1 MANNIEVARAVVTIV
16 PTMEGAQQTITNELT
31 QVASSSG
38 VAQAGQNAGS
48 NFAAG
53 LGKGLA
59 VAGAA
64 TAAVTAAA
72 VKAADAFVSAASD
85 VAAYGDNI
93 DKMSQKM
100 GISAT
105 AYQEWDF
112 VMQHCGTSMESLK
125 ASMKTLASAA
135 ETNSEA
141 FERLGL
147 SQEDIANMSQEDLF
161 GATIEALQQ
170 VEDETER
177 TYLAGQ
183 LLGRGATELGPLLNM
198 TAEETAEMK
207 EQLHEL
213 GGVMSDEDV
222 KAAAAFDDQLQDM
235 QTAFSGLKRG
245 MMSEF
250 LPALTGVAEGL
261 TDIFTG
267 NYDQGLEKISQGI
280 DQVVSNISDM
290 LPKLIEIGGS
300 IIESLAEA
308 IISNLDKLLPVL
320 VDVVMGISNM
330 IIENLPLLI
339 ETGVQLILQI
349 ALGIA
354 EALPDLLPTIVDVV
368 IAVVDTLIDNVDLLI
383 DASIA
388 LIIGLATGLINA
400 LPRLLVRIPEIIIK
414 IVETLISSVSKLNDA
429 AKEIIMS
436 LASGIL
442 SFLGKIGEVALDLI
456 VALAQGLVDFKDK
469 IFESA
474 TNIMESFGEG
484 ILGFIDKAKN
494 WGHDLI
500 DNFVGGI
507 KDKINSVV
515 DACKNI
521 AGTIADYLG
530 FSEPEKGP
538 LSDFHTY
545 APDMI
550 DLFTEGL
557 EDSKSQLEGTLTS
570 VLELP
575 ANDMLMSAAPAGAGA
590 ITIPVYIGQ
599 EKLDTII
606 LNSQQRQS
614 LVSGGR

>member
-38 VAQAGQNAGS
+38 VTNAGQSAGS

-72 VKAADAFVSAASD
+72 IKAADSFVSAASE
-85 VAAYGDNI
+85 VASYGDNI

-100 GISAT
+100 GISAE

-125 ASMKTLASAA
+125 SSMKTLATAA
-135 ETNSEA
+135 ENGSEA
-141 FERLGL
+141 FERLGI

-170 VEDETER
+170 VDDETER
-177 TYLAGQ
+177 TYLASQ

-207 EQLHEL
+207 DQLHEL

-235 QTAFSGLKRG
+235 QTAFTSIKCG
-245 MMSEF
+245 MMSDF
-250 LPALTGVAEGL
+250 LPALTDVADGL

-267 NYDQGLEKISQGI
+267 NYDQGVDKISEGI
-280 DQVVSNISDM
+280 DQIVAKFSEL
-290 LPKLIEIGGS
+290 LPKILEIGAN

-308 IISNLDKLLPVL
+308 IIQNLPVIMPAI
-320 VDVVMGISNM
+320 VDLIMSIANM
-330 IIENLPLLI
+330 IIENLPLIL
-339 ETGVQLILQI
+339 ETGIQLVLQV

-354 EALPDLLPTIVDVV
+354 QALPEMIPTIVDVV
-368 IAVVDTLIDNVDLLI
+368 ITIVETLIDNVDLLI

-388 LIIGLATGLINA
+388 LIIGLAEGLINA
-400 LPRLLVRIPEIIIK
+400 LPRLIARIPEIIVK
-414 IVETLISSVSKLNDA
+414 IVEALIRAIPKLNDA
-429 AKEIIMS
+429 AREIILG
-436 LASGIL
+436 LAEGIL
-442 SFLGKIGEVALDLI
+442 SFLGKMGEVASDI
-456 VALAQGLVDFKDK
+456 MGAFKD
-469 IFESA
+469 
-474 TNIMESFGEG
+474 G
-484 ILGFIDKAKN
+484 ILGFVESAKN

-500 DNFVGGI
+500 DNFVSGI

-530 FSEPEKGP
+530 FSEPDKGP
-538 LSDFHTY
+538 LSNFHTY

-557 EDSKSQLEGTLTS
+557 EDSKAQLQGTLTN
-570 VLELP
+570 VLQLP
-575 ANDMLMSAAPAGAGA
+575 MSDMMVDAAGAGGGA
-590 ITIPVYIGQ
+590 ISIYIGQ

-606 LNSQQRQS
+606 LNAQQRHS

>member
-38 VAQAGQNAGS
+38 VAQAGNTAGS

-72 VKAADAFVSAASD
+72 IKAADSFVSAATEVS
-85 VAAYGDNI
+85 AYGDNI

-100 GISAT
+100 GISAE

-125 ASMKTLASAA
+125 SSMKTLANAA

-141 FERLGL
+141 FERLGI
-147 SQEDIANMSQEDLF
+147 SQEDVANMSQEDLF

-207 EQLHEL
+207 DQLHEL
-213 GGVMSDEDV
+213 GGVMSNEDI

-235 QTAFSGLKRG
+235 QTAFTGIKRG
-245 MMSEF
+245 MMGDF
-250 LPALTGVAEGL
+250 LPALTGVADGL

-267 NYDQGLEKISQGI
+267 NYDSGIDKISDGI
-280 DQVVSNISDM
+280 DQIVGKFSEL
-290 LPKLIEIGGS
+290 LPKILEIGAN
-300 IIESLAEA
+300 IIEALAEA
-308 IISNLDKLLPVL
+308 IIQNLPVIMPAI
-320 VDVVMGISNM
+320 VDLIMSIANM
-330 IIENLPLLI
+330 IIENLPLIL
-339 ETGVQLILQI
+339 ETGIQLVLQV

-354 EALPDLLPTIVDVV
+354 QALPQMIPTIVDVV
-368 IAVVDTLIDNVDLLI
+368 VTIVETLIDNVDLLI
-383 DASIA
+383 DAAIA
-388 LIIGLATGLINA
+388 LIIGLTEGIINA
-400 LPRLLVRIPEIIIK
+400 LPRLVARIPEIVVK
-414 IVETLISSVSKLNDA
+414 IVEALINAVPKLNEA
-429 AKEIIMS
+429 AREII
-436 LASGIL
+436 AG
-442 SFLGKIGEVALDLI
+442 
-456 VALAQGLVDFKDK
+456 LAQGIVSLKDNLV
-469 IFESA
+469 ESA
-474 TNIMESFGEG
+474 VEIMTRFGEG
-484 ILGFIDKAKN
+484 ILGFVETAKN

-500 DNFVGGI
+500 DNFVSGI

-515 DACKNI
+515 NTCKDI

-538 LSDFHTY
+538 LSNFHTY

-557 EDSKSQLEGTLTS
+557 EDSKAQLQGTLTN
-570 VLELP
+570 VLQLP
-575 ANDMLMSAAPAGAGA
+575 MNGMMVNAAGVGGTVTMP
-590 ITIPVYIGQ
+590 IYIGQ
-599 EKLDTII
+599 EKIDTII
-606 LNSQQRQS
+606 LNAEQRQA
-614 LVSGGR
+614 LISGGR

>member
-38 VAQAGQNAGS
+38 VAQAGNTAGS

-72 VKAADAFVSAASD
+72 IKAADSFVSAATEVS
-85 VAAYGDNI
+85 AYGDNI

-100 GISAT
+100 GISAE

-125 ASMKTLASAA
+125 SSMKTLANAA

-141 FERLGL
+141 FERLGI
-147 SQEDIANMSQEDLF
+147 SQEDVANMSQEDLF

-207 EQLHEL
+207 DQLHEL
-213 GGVMSDEDV
+213 GGVMSNEDI
-222 KAAAAFDDQLQDM
+222 KAATAFDDQLQDM
-235 QTAFSGLKRG
+235 QTAFAGIKRG
-245 MMSEF
+245 IMGDF
-250 LPALTGVAEGL
+250 LPALTGVADGL

-267 NYDQGLEKISQGI
+267 NYDSGIDKISDGI
-280 DQVVSNISDM
+280 DQIVGKFSEL
-290 LPKLIEIGGS
+290 LPKILEIGAN
-300 IIESLAEA
+300 IIEALAEA
-308 IISNLDKLLPVL
+308 IIQNLPVIMPAI
-320 VDVVMGISNM
+320 VDLIMSIANM
-330 IIENLPLLI
+330 IIENLPLIL
-339 ETGVQLILQI
+339 ETGIQLVLQV

-354 EALPDLLPTIVDVV
+354 QALPQMIPTIVDVV
-368 IAVVDTLIDNVDLLI
+368 ITIVETLIDNVDLLI
-383 DASIA
+383 DAAIA
-388 LIIGLATGLINA
+388 LIIGLTEGIINA
-400 LPRLLVRIPEIIIK
+400 LPRLVARIPEIVVK
-414 IVETLISSVSKLNDA
+414 IVEALINAVPKLNEA
-429 AKEIIMS
+429 AKEIIT
-436 LASGIL
+436 G
-442 SFLGKIGEVALDLI
+442 
-456 VALAQGLVDFKDK
+456 LAQGIVSLKDNLV
-469 IFESA
+469 ESA
-474 TNIMESFGEG
+474 VEIMTRFGEG
-484 ILGFIDKAKN
+484 ILGFVETAKN

-500 DNFVGGI
+500 DNFVSGI

-515 DACKNI
+515 SACKDI

-538 LSDFHTY
+538 LSNFHTY

-557 EDSKSQLEGTLTS
+557 EDSKAQLQGTLTN
-570 VLELP
+570 VLQLP
-575 ANDMLMSAAPAGAGA
+575 MNGMMVNAAGVGGTVTMP
-590 ITIPVYIGQ
+590 IYIGQ
-599 EKLDTII
+599 EKIDTII
-606 LNSQQRQS
+606 LNAEQRQA
-614 LVSGGR
+614 LISGGR

>member
-38 VAQAGQNAGS
+38 VASAGQSAGS

-72 VKAADAFVSAASD
+72 IKAADSFVSAASE
-85 VAAYGDNI
+85 VASYGDNI

-100 GISAT
+100 GISAE

-125 ASMKTLASAA
+125 SSMKTLATAA
-135 ETNSEA
+135 ENGSDA
-141 FERLGL
+141 FERLGI

-170 VEDETER
+170 VDDETER
-177 TYLAGQ
+177 TYLASQ

-207 EQLHEL
+207 DQLHEL

-235 QTAFSGLKRG
+235 QTAFTSIKRG
-245 MMSEF
+245 MMSDF
-250 LPALTGVAEGL
+250 LPALTDVADGL

-267 NYDQGLEKISQGI
+267 NYDQGVDKISEGI
-280 DQVVSNISDM
+280 DQIVAKFSEL
-290 LPKLIEIGGS
+290 LPKILEIGAN

-308 IISNLDKLLPVL
+308 IIQNLPVIMPAI
-320 VDVVMGISNM
+320 VDLIMSIANM
-330 IIENLPLLI
+330 IIENLPLIL
-339 ETGVQLILQI
+339 ETGIQLVLQV

-354 EALPDLLPTIVDVV
+354 QALPEMIPTIVDVV
-368 IAVVDTLIDNVDLLI
+368 ITIVETLIDNVDLLI

-388 LIIGLATGLINA
+388 LIIGLAEGLINA
-400 LPRLLVRIPEIIIK
+400 LPRLIARIPEIIVK
-414 IVETLISSVSKLNDA
+414 IVEALIKAIPKLNDA
-429 AKEIIMS
+429 AREIILG
-436 LASGIL
+436 LAEGIL
-442 SFLGKIGEVALDLI
+442 SFLSKMGEVASDI
-456 VALAQGLVDFKDK
+456 MGAFKD
-469 IFESA
+469 
-474 TNIMESFGEG
+474 G
-484 ILGFIDKAKN
+484 ILGFVETAKN

-500 DNFVGGI
+500 DNFVSGI

-530 FSEPEKGP
+530 FSEPDKGP
-538 LSDFHTY
+538 LSNFHTY

-557 EDSKSQLEGTLTS
+557 EDSKAQLQGTLTN
-570 VLELP
+570 VLQLP
-575 ANDMLMSAAPAGAGA
+575 MSDMMVDAAGAGGGA
-590 ITIPVYIGQ
+590 ISIYIGQ

-606 LNSQQRQS
+606 LNAQQRHS

>member
-38 VAQAGQNAGS
+38 VAQAGNTAGS

-72 VKAADAFVSAASD
+72 IKAADSFVSAATEVS
-85 VAAYGDNI
+85 AYGNNI

-100 GISAT
+100 GISAE

-125 ASMKTLASAA
+125 SSMKTLANAA

-141 FERLGL
+141 FERLGI
-147 SQEDIANMSQEDLF
+147 SQEDVANMSQEDLF

-207 EQLHEL
+207 DQLHEL
-213 GGVMSDEDV
+213 GGVMSNEDI

-235 QTAFSGLKRG
+235 QTAFAGIKRG
-245 MMSEF
+245 IMGDF
-250 LPALTGVAEGL
+250 LPALTGVADGL

-267 NYDQGLEKISQGI
+267 NYDSGIDKISDGI
-280 DQVVSNISDM
+280 DQIVGKFSEL
-290 LPKLIEIGGS
+290 LPKILEIGAN
-300 IIESLAEA
+300 IIEALAEA
-308 IISNLDKLLPVL
+308 IIQNLPVIMPAI
-320 VDVVMGISNM
+320 VDLIMSIANM
-330 IIENLPLLI
+330 IIENLPLIL
-339 ETGVQLILQI
+339 ETGIQLVLQV

-354 EALPDLLPTIVDVV
+354 QALPQMIPTIVDVV
-368 IAVVDTLIDNVDLLI
+368 ITIVETLIDNVDLLI
-383 DASIA
+383 DAAIA
-388 LIIGLATGLINA
+388 LIIGLTEGIINA
-400 LPRLLVRIPEIIIK
+400 LPRLVARIPEIVVK
-414 IVETLISSVSKLNDA
+414 IVEALINAVPKLNEA
-429 AKEIIMS
+429 AREIIT
-436 LASGIL
+436 G
-442 SFLGKIGEVALDLI
+442 
-456 VALAQGLVDFKDK
+456 LAQGIVSLKDNLV
-469 IFESA
+469 ESA
-474 TNIMESFGEG
+474 VEIMTRFGEG
-484 ILGFIDKAKN
+484 ILGFVETAKN

-500 DNFVGGI
+500 DNFVSGI

-515 DACKNI
+515 SACKDI

-538 LSDFHTY
+538 LSNFHTY

-557 EDSKSQLEGTLTS
+557 EDSKAQLQGTLTN
-570 VLELP
+570 VLQLP
-575 ANDMLMSAAPAGAGA
+575 MNGMMVNAAGVGGAVTMP
-590 ITIPVYIGQ
+590 IYIGQ
-599 EKLDTII
+599 EKIDTII
-606 LNSQQRQS
+606 LNAEQRQA
-614 LVSGGR
+614 LISGGR

>member
-38 VAQAGQNAGS
+38 VAQAGNTAGS

-72 VKAADAFVSAASD
+72 IKAADSFVSAATEVS
-85 VAAYGDNI
+85 AYGDNI

-100 GISAT
+100 GISAE

-125 ASMKTLASAA
+125 SSMKTLANAA

-141 FERLGL
+141 FERLGI
-147 SQEDIANMSQEDLF
+147 SQEDVANMSQEDLF

-207 EQLHEL
+207 DQLHEL
-213 GGVMSDEDV
+213 GGVMSNEDI

-235 QTAFSGLKRG
+235 QTAFAGIKRG
-245 MMSEF
+245 IMGDF
-250 LPALTGVAEGL
+250 LPALTGVADGL

-267 NYDQGLEKISQGI
+267 NYDSGIDKISDGI
-280 DQVVSNISDM
+280 DQIVGKFSEL
-290 LPKLIEIGGS
+290 LPKILEIGAN
-300 IIESLAEA
+300 IIEALAEA
-308 IISNLDKLLPVL
+308 IIQNLPVIMPAI
-320 VDVVMGISNM
+320 VDLIMSIANM
-330 IIENLPLLI
+330 IIENLPLIL
-339 ETGVQLILQI
+339 ETGIQLVLQV

-354 EALPDLLPTIVDVV
+354 QALPQMIPTIVDVV
-368 IAVVDTLIDNVDLLI
+368 ITIVETLIDNVDLLI
-383 DASIA
+383 DAAIA
-388 LIIGLATGLINA
+388 LIIGLTEGIINA
-400 LPRLLVRIPEIIIK
+400 LPRLVARIPEIVVK
-414 IVETLISSVSKLNDA
+414 IVEALINAVPKLNEA
-429 AKEIIMS
+429 AREIIT
-436 LASGIL
+436 G
-442 SFLGKIGEVALDLI
+442 
-456 VALAQGLVDFKDK
+456 LAQGIVSLKDNLV
-469 IFESA
+469 ESA
-474 TNIMESFGEG
+474 VEIMTRFGEG
-484 ILGFIDKAKN
+484 ILGFVETAKN

-500 DNFVGGI
+500 DNFVSGI

-515 DACKNI
+515 SACKDI

-538 LSDFHTY
+538 LSNFHTY

-557 EDSKSQLEGTLTS
+557 EDSKAQLQGTLTN
-570 VLELP
+570 VLQLP
-575 ANDMLMSAAPAGAGA
+575 MNGMMVNAAGVGGAVTMP
-590 ITIPVYIGQ
+590 IYIGQ
-599 EKLDTII
+599 EKIDTII
-606 LNSQQRQS
+606 LNAEQRQA
-614 LVSGGR
+614 LISGGR

>member
-38 VAQAGQNAGS
+38 VASAGQSAGS

-72 VKAADAFVSAASD
+72 IKAADSFVSAASE
-85 VAAYGDNI
+85 VASYGDNI

-100 GISAT
+100 GISAE

-125 ASMKTLASAA
+125 SSMKTLATAA
-135 ETNSEA
+135 ENGSEA
-141 FERLGL
+141 FERLGI
-147 SQEDIANMSQEDLF
+147 SQEDIAQMSQEDLF

-170 VEDETER
+170 VDDETER
-177 TYLAGQ
+177 TYLASQ

-207 EQLHEL
+207 DQLHEL

-235 QTAFSGLKRG
+235 QTAFTSIKRG
-245 MMSEF
+245 MMSDF
-250 LPALTGVAEGL
+250 LPALTDVADGL

-267 NYDQGLEKISQGI
+267 NYDQGVDKISEGI
-280 DQVVSNISDM
+280 DQIVAKFSEL
-290 LPKLIEIGGS
+290 LPKILEIGAN

-308 IISNLDKLLPVL
+308 IIQNLPVIMPAI
-320 VDVVMGISNM
+320 VDLIMSIANM
-330 IIENLPLLI
+330 IIENLPLIL
-339 ETGVQLILQI
+339 ETGIQLVLQV

-354 EALPDLLPTIVDVV
+354 QALPEMIPTIVDVV
-368 IAVVDTLIDNVDLLI
+368 ITIVETLIDNVDLLI

-388 LIIGLATGLINA
+388 LIIGLAEGLINA
-400 LPRLLVRIPEIIIK
+400 LPRLIARIPEIIVK
-414 IVETLISSVSKLNDA
+414 IVEALIKAIPKLNDA
-429 AKEIIMS
+429 AREIILG
-436 LASGIL
+436 LAEGIL
-442 SFLGKIGEVALDLI
+442 SFLGKMGEVASDI
-456 VALAQGLVDFKDK
+456 MGAFKD
-469 IFESA
+469 
-474 TNIMESFGEG
+474 G
-484 ILGFIDKAKN
+484 ILGFVETAKN

-500 DNFVGGI
+500 DNFVSGI

-515 DACKNI
+515 DACKSI

-530 FSEPEKGP
+530 FSEPDKGP
-538 LSDFHTY
+538 LSNFHTY

-557 EDSKSQLEGTLTS
+557 EDSKAQLQGTLTN
-570 VLELP
+570 VLQLP
-575 ANDMLMSAAPAGAGA
+575 MSDMMVDAAGAGGGA
-590 ITIPVYIGQ
+590 ISIYIGQ

-606 LNSQQRQS
+606 LNAQQRHS

>member
-38 VAQAGQNAGS
+38 VAQAGNTAGS

-72 VKAADAFVSAASD
+72 IKAADSFVSAATEVS
-85 VAAYGDNI
+85 AYGDNI

-100 GISAT
+100 GISAE

-125 ASMKTLASAA
+125 SSMKTLANAA

-141 FERLGL
+141 FERLGI
-147 SQEDIANMSQEDLF
+147 SQEDVANMSQEDLF

-207 EQLHEL
+207 DQLHEL
-213 GGVMSDEDV
+213 GGVMSNEDI
-222 KAAAAFDDQLQDM
+222 KAATAFDDQLQDM
-235 QTAFSGLKRG
+235 QTAFAGIKRG
-245 MMSEF
+245 IMGDF
-250 LPALTGVAEGL
+250 LPALTGVADGL

-267 NYDQGLEKISQGI
+267 NYDSGIDKISDGI
-280 DQVVSNISDM
+280 DQIVGKFSEL
-290 LPKLIEIGGS
+290 LPKILEIGAN
-300 IIESLAEA
+300 IIEALAEA
-308 IISNLDKLLPVL
+308 IIQNLPVIMPAI
-320 VDVVMGISNM
+320 VDLIMSIANM
-330 IIENLPLLI
+330 IIENLPLIL
-339 ETGVQLILQI
+339 ETGIQLVLQV

-354 EALPDLLPTIVDVV
+354 QALPQMIPTIVDVV
-368 IAVVDTLIDNVDLLI
+368 ITIVETLIDNVDLLI
-383 DASIA
+383 DAAIA
-388 LIIGLATGLINA
+388 LIIGLTEGIINA
-400 LPRLLVRIPEIIIK
+400 LPRLVARIPEIVVK
-414 IVETLISSVSKLNDA
+414 IVEALINAVPKLNEA
-429 AKEIIMS
+429 AREIIT
-436 LASGIL
+436 G
-442 SFLGKIGEVALDLI
+442 
-456 VALAQGLVDFKDK
+456 LAQGIVSLKDNLV
-469 IFESA
+469 ESA
-474 TNIMESFGEG
+474 VEIMTRFGEG
-484 ILGFIDKAKN
+484 ILGFVETAKN

-500 DNFVGGI
+500 DNFVSGI

-515 DACKNI
+515 SACKDI

-538 LSDFHTY
+538 LSNFHTY

-557 EDSKSQLEGTLTS
+557 EDSKAQLQGTLTN
-570 VLELP
+570 VLQLP
-575 ANDMLMSAAPAGAGA
+575 MNGMMVNAAGVGGTVTMP
-590 ITIPVYIGQ
+590 IYIGQ
-599 EKLDTII
+599 EKIDTII
-606 LNSQQRQS
+606 LNAEQRQA
-614 LVSGGR
+614 LISGGR

>member
-38 VAQAGQNAGS
+38 VAQAGNTAGS

-72 VKAADAFVSAASD
+72 IKAADSFVSAATEVS
-85 VAAYGDNI
+85 AYGDNI

-100 GISAT
+100 GISAE

-125 ASMKTLASAA
+125 SSMKTLANAA

-141 FERLGL
+141 FERLGI
-147 SQEDIANMSQEDLF
+147 SQEDVANMSQEDLF

-207 EQLHEL
+207 DQLHEL
-213 GGVMSDEDV
+213 GGVMSNEDI

-235 QTAFSGLKRG
+235 QTAFAGIKRG
-245 MMSEF
+245 MVGDF
-250 LPALTGVAEGL
+250 LPALTGVADGL

-267 NYDQGLEKISQGI
+267 NYDSGIDKISDGI
-280 DQVVSNISDM
+280 DQIVGKFSEL
-290 LPKLIEIGGS
+290 LPKILEIGAN
-300 IIESLAEA
+300 IIEALAEA
-308 IISNLDKLLPVL
+308 IIQNLPVIMPAI
-320 VDVVMGISNM
+320 VDLIMSIANM
-330 IIENLPLLI
+330 IIENLPLIL
-339 ETGVQLILQI
+339 ETGIQLVLQV

-354 EALPDLLPTIVDVV
+354 QALPQMIPTIIDVV
-368 IAVVDTLIDNVDLLI
+368 VTIVETLIDNVDLLI
-383 DASIA
+383 DAAIA
-388 LIIGLATGLINA
+388 LIIGLTEGIINA
-400 LPRLLVRIPEIIIK
+400 LPRLVARIPEIVVK
-414 IVETLISSVSKLNDA
+414 IVEALINAVPKLNEA
-429 AKEIIMS
+429 AREIITGLARGIVS
-436 LASGIL
+436 L
-442 SFLGKIGEVALDLI
+442 KDN
-456 VALAQGLVDFKDK
+456 LV
-469 IFESA
+469 ESA
-474 TNIMESFGEG
+474 VEIMTRFGEG
-484 ILGFIDKAKN
+484 ILGFVETAKN

-500 DNFVGGI
+500 DNFVSGI

-515 DACKNI
+515 SACKDI

-538 LSDFHTY
+538 LSNFHTY

-557 EDSKSQLEGTLTS
+557 EDSKAQLQGTLTN
-570 VLELP
+570 VLQLP
-575 ANDMLMSAAPAGAGA
+575 MNDMMVNAAGVGGTVTMP
-590 ITIPVYIGQ
+590 IYIGQ
-599 EKLDTII
+599 EKIDTII
-606 LNSQQRQS
+606 LNAEQRQA
-614 LVSGGR
+614 LISGGR

>member
-38 VAQAGQNAGS
+38 VASAGQSAGS
-48 NFAAG
+48 TFAAG

-72 VKAADAFVSAASD
+72 IKAADSFVTAASD

-100 GISAT
+100 GISAE

-125 ASMKTLASAA
+125 SSMKTLATAA
-135 ETNSEA
+135 ENNSEA
-141 FERLGL
+141 FERLGM
-147 SQEDIANMSQEDLF
+147 SQEDVAQMSQEDLF

-177 TYLAGQ
+177 TYLASQ

-198 TAEETAEMK
+198 TAEETADMK

-235 QTAFSGLKRG
+235 QTAFTGIKRG
-245 MMSEF
+245 MMSDF
-250 LPALTGVAEGL
+250 LPALTDVADGL

-267 NYDQGLEKISQGI
+267 NYDQGVDKISEGI
-280 DQVVSNISDM
+280 DQIVGKFSELI
-290 LPKLIEIGGS
+290 PKLLEIGAN
-300 IIESLAEA
+300 IIEALAEA
-308 IISNLDKLLPVL
+308 IIQNLPVIMPAI
-320 VDVVMGISNM
+320 VDLIMNIANM
-330 IIENLPLLI
+330 IIENLPLIL
-339 ETGVQLILQI
+339 ETGIQLVLQV

-354 EALPDLLPTIVDVV
+354 QALPQMIPTIVDVV
-368 IAVVDTLIDNVDLLI
+368 ITIVETLIDNVDLLI
-383 DASIA
+383 DAAIA
-388 LIIGLATGLINA
+388 LIIGLTEGIINA
-400 LPRLLVRIPEIIIK
+400 IPRLVARIPEIVVK
-414 IVETLISSVSKLNDA
+414 IVEALINAVPKLNDA
-429 AKEIIMS
+429 AREIILG
-436 LASGIL
+436 LAEGIL
-442 SFLGKIGEVALDLI
+442 SFLTKMGEVASEI
-456 VALAQGLVDFKDK
+456 MGAFKD
-469 IFESA
+469 
-474 TNIMESFGEG
+474 G
-484 ILGFIDKAKN
+484 ILGFVESAKT

-500 DNFVGGI
+500 NNFVTGI

-515 DACKNI
+515 DACKSI

-530 FSEPEKGP
+530 FSEPDKGP
-538 LSDFHTY
+538 LSNFHTY

-557 EDSKSQLEGTLTS
+557 EDSKSQLQGTLTN
-570 VLELP
+570 VLQLP
-575 ANDMLMSAAPAGAGA
+575 ANDMMVSTAGAGA
-590 ITIPVYIGQ
+590 GGMINVYIGQ
-599 EKLDTII
+599 EKLDSII
-606 LNSQQRQS
+606 LNSQQRQA

>member
-38 VAQAGQNAGS
+38 VAQAGNTAGS

-72 VKAADAFVSAASD
+72 IKAADSFVSAATEVS
-85 VAAYGDNI
+85 AYGDNI

-100 GISAT
+100 GISAE

-125 ASMKTLASAA
+125 SSMKTLANAA

-141 FERLGL
+141 FERLGI
-147 SQEDIANMSQEDLF
+147 SQEDVANMSQEDLF

-207 EQLHEL
+207 DQLHEL
-213 GGVMSDEDV
+213 GGVMSNEDI

-235 QTAFSGLKRG
+235 QTAFAGIKRG
-245 MMSEF
+245 IMGDF
-250 LPALTGVAEGL
+250 LPALTGVADGL

-267 NYDQGLEKISQGI
+267 NYDSGINKISDGI
-280 DQVVSNISDM
+280 DQIVGKFSEL
-290 LPKLIEIGGS
+290 LPKILEIGAN
-300 IIESLAEA
+300 IIEALAEA
-308 IISNLDKLLPVL
+308 IIQNLPVIMPAI
-320 VDVVMGISNM
+320 VDLIMSIANM
-330 IIENLPLLI
+330 IIENLPLIL
-339 ETGVQLILQI
+339 ETGIQLVLQV

-354 EALPDLLPTIVDVV
+354 QALPQMIPTIIDVV
-368 IAVVDTLIDNVDLLI
+368 VTIVETLIDNVDLLI
-383 DASIA
+383 DAAIA
-388 LIIGLATGLINA
+388 LIIGLTEGIINA
-400 LPRLLVRIPEIIIK
+400 LPRLVARIPEIVVK
-414 IVETLISSVSKLNDA
+414 IVEALINAVPKLNEA
-429 AKEIIMS
+429 AKEIIT
-436 LASGIL
+436 G
-442 SFLGKIGEVALDLI
+442 
-456 VALAQGLVDFKDK
+456 LAQGIVNLKDNLV
-469 IFESA
+469 ESA
-474 TNIMESFGEG
+474 VEIMTRFGEG
-484 ILGFIDKAKN
+484 ILGFVETAKN

-500 DNFVGGI
+500 DNFVSGI

-515 DACKNI
+515 SACKDI

-538 LSDFHTY
+538 LSNFHTY

-557 EDSKSQLEGTLTS
+557 EDSKAQLQGTLTN
-570 VLELP
+570 VLQLP
-575 ANDMLMSAAPAGAGA
+575 MNGMMVNAAGVGGAVTMP
-590 ITIPVYIGQ
+590 IYIGQ
-599 EKLDTII
+599 EKIDTII
-606 LNSQQRQS
+606 LNAEQRQA
-614 LVSGGR
+614 LISGGR

>member
-38 VAQAGQNAGS
+38 VAQAGNTAGS

-72 VKAADAFVSAASD
+72 IKAADSFVSAATEVS
-85 VAAYGDNI
+85 AYGDNI

-100 GISAT
+100 GISAE

-125 ASMKTLASAA
+125 SSMKTLANAA

-141 FERLGL
+141 FERLGI
-147 SQEDIANMSQEDLF
+147 SQEDVANMSQEDLF

-207 EQLHEL
+207 DQLHEL
-213 GGVMSDEDV
+213 GGVMSNEDI

-235 QTAFSGLKRG
+235 QTAFAGIKRG
-245 MMSEF
+245 IMGDF
-250 LPALTGVAEGL
+250 LPALTGVADGL

-267 NYDQGLEKISQGI
+267 NYDSGIDKISDGI
-280 DQVVSNISDM
+280 DQIVGKFSEL
-290 LPKLIEIGGS
+290 LPKILEIGAN
-300 IIESLAEA
+300 IIEALAEA
-308 IISNLDKLLPVL
+308 IIQNLPVIMPAI
-320 VDVVMGISNM
+320 VDLIMSIANM
-330 IIENLPLLI
+330 IIENLPLIL
-339 ETGVQLILQI
+339 ETGIQLVLQV

-354 EALPDLLPTIVDVV
+354 QALPQMIPTIIDVV
-368 IAVVDTLIDNVDLLI
+368 VTIVETLIDNVDLLI
-383 DASIA
+383 DAAIA
-388 LIIGLATGLINA
+388 LIIGLTEGIINA
-400 LPRLLVRIPEIIIK
+400 LPRLVARIPEIVVK
-414 IVETLISSVSKLNDA
+414 IVEALINAVPKLNEA
-429 AKEIIMS
+429 AREIIT
-436 LASGIL
+436 G
-442 SFLGKIGEVALDLI
+442 
-456 VALAQGLVDFKDK
+456 LAQGIVSLKDNLV
-469 IFESA
+469 ESA
-474 TNIMESFGEG
+474 VEIMTRFGEG
-484 ILGFIDKAKN
+484 ILGFVETAKN

-500 DNFVGGI
+500 DNFVSGI

-515 DACKNI
+515 SACKDI

-538 LSDFHTY
+538 LSNFHTY

-557 EDSKSQLEGTLTS
+557 EDSKAQLQGTLTN
-570 VLELP
+570 VLQLP
-575 ANDMLMSAAPAGAGA
+575 MNGMMVNAAGVGGTVTMP
-590 ITIPVYIGQ
+590 IYIGQ
-599 EKLDTII
+599 EKIDTII
-606 LNSQQRQS
+606 LNAEQRQA
-614 LVSGGR
+614 LISGGR

>member
-38 VAQAGQNAGS
+38 VAQAGNTAGS

-72 VKAADAFVSAASD
+72 IKAADSFVSAATE
-85 VAAYGDNI
+85 VASYGDNI

-100 GISAT
+100 GISAE

-112 VMQHCGTSMESLK
+112 VMQHCGISIESLK
-125 ASMKTLASAA
+125 ASMKTMANAA

-141 FERLGL
+141 FERLGI
-147 SQEDIANMSQEDLF
+147 SQEEIANMSQEDLF

-170 VEDETER
+170 VENETER

-207 EQLHEL
+207 DQLHEL
-213 GGVMSDEDV
+213 GGVMSNEDI

-235 QTAFSGLKRG
+235 QTAFAGIKRG
-245 MMSEF
+245 MMGDF
-250 LPALTGVAEGL
+250 LPALTGVADGL

-267 NYDQGLEKISQGI
+267 NYDSGVDKISDGI
-280 DQVVSNISDM
+280 DQIVGKFSEL
-290 LPKLIEIGGS
+290 LPKILEIGAN
-300 IIESLAEA
+300 IIEALAEA
-308 IISNLDKLLPVL
+308 IIQNLPVIMPAI
-320 VDVVMGISNM
+320 VDLIMNIANM
-330 IIENLPLLI
+330 IIENLPLIL
-339 ETGVQLILQI
+339 ETGIQLVFQV

-354 EALPDLLPTIVDVV
+354 QALPQMIPTIVDVV
-368 IAVVDTLIDNVDLLI
+368 VTIVEALIDNVDLLI
-383 DASIA
+383 DAAIA
-388 LIIGLATGLINA
+388 LIIGLTEGIINA
-400 LPRLLVRIPEIIIK
+400 LPRLVARIPEIVVK
-414 IVETLISSVSKLNDA
+414 IVEALINAVPKLNDA
-429 AKEIIMS
+429 AREIIT
-436 LASGIL
+436 G
-442 SFLGKIGEVALDLI
+442 
-456 VALAQGLVDFKDK
+456 LAQGIVSLKDNLV
-469 IFESA
+469 ESA
-474 TNIMESFGEG
+474 VEIMTRFGEG
-484 ILGFIDKAKN
+484 ILGFVETAKN

-500 DNFVGGI
+500 DNFVSGI

-515 DACKNI
+515 SACKDI

-538 LSDFHTY
+538 LSNFHTY

-557 EDSKSQLEGTLTS
+557 EDSKAQLQGTLTN
-570 VLELP
+570 VLQLP
-575 ANDMLMSAAPAGAGA
+575 MNDMMVSAAGVGGTVTMP
-590 ITIPVYIGQ
+590 IYIGQ
-599 EKLDTII
+599 EKIDTII
-606 LNSQQRQS
+606 LNAEQRQA
-614 LVSGGR
+614 LISGGR

>member
-38 VAQAGQNAGS
+38 VAQAGNTAGS

-72 VKAADAFVSAASD
+72 IKAADSFVSAATEVS
-85 VAAYGDNI
+85 AYGDNI

-100 GISAT
+100 GISAE

-125 ASMKTLASAA
+125 SSMKTLANAA

-141 FERLGL
+141 FERLGI
-147 SQEDIANMSQEDLF
+147 SQEDVANMSQEDLF

-207 EQLHEL
+207 DQLHEL
-213 GGVMSDEDV
+213 GGVMSNEDI
-222 KAAAAFDDQLQDM
+222 KAATAFDDQLQDM
-235 QTAFSGLKRG
+235 QTAFAGIKRG
-245 MMSEF
+245 IMGDF
-250 LPALTGVAEGL
+250 LPALTGVADGL

-267 NYDQGLEKISQGI
+267 NYDSGIDKISDGI
-280 DQVVSNISDM
+280 DQIVGKFSEL
-290 LPKLIEIGGS
+290 LPKILEIGAN
-300 IIESLAEA
+300 IIEALAEA
-308 IISNLDKLLPVL
+308 IIQNLPVIMPAI
-320 VDVVMGISNM
+320 VDLIMSIANM
-330 IIENLPLLI
+330 IIENLPLIL
-339 ETGVQLILQI
+339 ETGIQLVLQV

-354 EALPDLLPTIVDVV
+354 QALPQMIPTIVDVV
-368 IAVVDTLIDNVDLLI
+368 VTIVETLIDNVDLLI
-383 DASIA
+383 DAAIA
-388 LIIGLATGLINA
+388 LIIGLTEGIINA
-400 LPRLLVRIPEIIIK
+400 LPRLVARIPEIVVK
-414 IVETLISSVSKLNDA
+414 IVEALINAVPKLNEA
-429 AKEIIMS
+429 AREII
-436 LASGIL
+436 AG
-442 SFLGKIGEVALDLI
+442 
-456 VALAQGLVDFKDK
+456 LAQGIVSLKDNLV
-469 IFESA
+469 ESA
-474 TNIMESFGEG
+474 VEIMTRFGEG
-484 ILGFIDKAKN
+484 ILGFVETAKN

-500 DNFVGGI
+500 DNFVSGI

-515 DACKNI
+515 NTCKDI

-538 LSDFHTY
+538 LSNFHTY

-557 EDSKSQLEGTLTS
+557 EDSKAQLQGTLTN
-570 VLELP
+570 VLQLP
-575 ANDMLMSAAPAGAGA
+575 MNGMMVNAAGVGGTVTMP
-590 ITIPVYIGQ
+590 IYIGQ
-599 EKLDTII
+599 EKIDTII
-606 LNSQQRQS
+606 LNAEQRQA
-614 LVSGGR
+614 LISGGR

>member
-38 VAQAGQNAGS
+38 VASAGQSAGS

-72 VKAADAFVSAASD
+72 IKAADSFVSAASE
-85 VAAYGDNI
+85 VASYGDNI

-100 GISAT
+100 GISAE

-125 ASMKTLASAA
+125 SSMKTLATAA
-135 ETNSEA
+135 ENGSEA
-141 FERLGL
+141 FERLGI

-170 VEDETER
+170 VDDETER
-177 TYLAGQ
+177 TYLASQ

-207 EQLHEL
+207 DQLHEL
-213 GGVMSDEDV
+213 GGVMSNEDV

-235 QTAFSGLKRG
+235 QTAFTSIKRG
-245 MMSEF
+245 MMSDF
-250 LPALTGVAEGL
+250 LPALTGVADGL

-267 NYDQGLEKISQGI
+267 NYDQGVDKISEGI
-280 DQVVSNISDM
+280 DQIVGKFSEL
-290 LPKLIEIGGS
+290 LPKILEIGAN

-308 IISNLDKLLPVL
+308 IIQNLPVIMPAI
-320 VDVVMGISNM
+320 VDLIMSIANM
-330 IIENLPLLI
+330 IIENLPLIL
-339 ETGVQLILQI
+339 ETGIQLVLQV

-354 EALPDLLPTIVDVV
+354 QALPEMIPAIIDVV
-368 IAVVDTLIDNVDLLI
+368 ITIVETLIDNVDLLI

-388 LIIGLATGLINA
+388 LIIGLAEGLINA
-400 LPRLLVRIPEIIIK
+400 LPRLIARIPEIIVK
-414 IVETLISSVSKLNDA
+414 IVEALIRAIPKLNEA
-429 AKEIIMS
+429 AKEIILG
-436 LASGIL
+436 LANGIL
-442 SFLGKIGEVALDLI
+442 SFLSKMGEVASDI
-456 VALAQGLVDFKDK
+456 MGAFKD
-469 IFESA
+469 
-474 TNIMESFGEG
+474 G
-484 ILGFIDKAKN
+484 ILGFVESAKN

-500 DNFVGGI
+500 DNFVSGI

-515 DACKNI
+515 DACKSI

-530 FSEPEKGP
+530 FSEPDKGP
-538 LSDFHTY
+538 LSNFHTY

-557 EDSKSQLEGTLTS
+557 EDSKAQLQGTLTN
-570 VLELP
+570 VLQLP
-575 ANDMLMSAAPAGAGA
+575 MSDMMVDAAGAGGGA
-590 ITIPVYIGQ
+590 ISIYIGQ

-606 LNSQQRQS
+606 LNAQQRHS

>member
-38 VAQAGQNAGS
+38 VASAGQSAGS
-48 NFAAG
+48 TFAAG

-72 VKAADAFVSAASD
+72 IKAADSFVSAASE
-85 VAAYGDNI
+85 VASYGDNI

-100 GISAT
+100 GISAE

-125 ASMKTLASAA
+125 SSMKTLATAA
-135 ETNSEA
+135 ENNSEA
-141 FERLGL
+141 FERLGM

-198 TAEETAEMK
+198 TAEETADMK

-235 QTAFSGLKRG
+235 QTAFTGIKRG
-245 MMSEF
+245 MMSDF
-250 LPALTGVAEGL
+250 LPVLTDVADGL

-267 NYDQGLEKISQGI
+267 NYDQGVDKISEGI
-280 DQVVSNISDM
+280 DQIVGKFSELI
-290 LPKLIEIGGS
+290 PKLLEIGAN
-300 IIESLAEA
+300 IIEALAEA
-308 IISNLDKLLPVL
+308 IIQNLPVIMPAI
-320 VDVVMGISNM
+320 VDLIMNIANM
-330 IIENLPLLI
+330 IIENLPLIL
-339 ETGVQLILQI
+339 ETGIQLVLQV

-354 EALPDLLPTIVDVV
+354 QALPQMIPTIVDVV
-368 IAVVDTLIDNVDLLI
+368 ITIVETLIDNVDLLI
-383 DASIA
+383 DAAIA
-388 LIIGLATGLINA
+388 LIIGLTEGIINA
-400 LPRLLVRIPEIIIK
+400 IPRLVARIPEIIIS
-414 IVETLISSVSKLNDA
+414 IVEALIKAVPKLNDA
-429 AKEIIMS
+429 AREIILG
-436 LASGIL
+436 LAEGIL
-442 SFLGKIGEVALDLI
+442 SFLTKMGEVASEI
-456 VALAQGLVDFKDK
+456 MGAFKD
-469 IFESA
+469 
-474 TNIMESFGEG
+474 G
-484 ILGFIDKAKN
+484 ILGFVESAKT

-500 DNFVGGI
+500 NNFVTGI

-515 DACKNI
+515 DACKSI

-530 FSEPEKGP
+530 FSEPDKGP
-538 LSDFHTY
+538 LSNFHTY

-557 EDSKSQLEGTLTS
+557 EDSKSQLQGTLTN
-570 VLELP
+570 VLQLP
-575 ANDMLMSAAPAGAGA
+575 ANDMMVSAAGAGA
-590 ITIPVYIGQ
+590 GGMINVYIGQ
-599 EKLDTII
+599 EKLDSII
-606 LNSQQRQS
+606 LNSQQRQA

>member
-38 VAQAGQNAGS
+38 VAQAGNTAGS

-72 VKAADAFVSAASD
+72 IKAADSFVSAATEVS
-85 VAAYGDNI
+85 AYGDNI

-100 GISAT
+100 GISAE

-125 ASMKTLASAA
+125 SSMKTLANAA

-141 FERLGL
+141 FERLGI
-147 SQEDIANMSQEDLF
+147 SQEDVANMSQEDLF

-207 EQLHEL
+207 DQLHEL
-213 GGVMSDEDV
+213 GGVMSNEDI

-235 QTAFSGLKRG
+235 QTAFAGIKRG
-245 MMSEF
+245 MVGDF
-250 LPALTGVAEGL
+250 LPALTGVADGL

-267 NYDQGLEKISQGI
+267 NYDSGIDKISDGI
-280 DQVVSNISDM
+280 DQIVGKFSEL
-290 LPKLIEIGGS
+290 LPKILEIGAN
-300 IIESLAEA
+300 IIEALAEA
-308 IISNLDKLLPVL
+308 IIQNLPVIMPAI
-320 VDVVMGISNM
+320 VDLIMSIANM
-330 IIENLPLLI
+330 IIENLPLIL
-339 ETGVQLILQI
+339 ETGIQLVLQV

-354 EALPDLLPTIVDVV
+354 QALPQMIPTIIDVV
-368 IAVVDTLIDNVDLLI
+368 VTIVETLIDNVDLLI
-383 DASIA
+383 DAAIA
-388 LIIGLATGLINA
+388 LIIGLTEGIINA
-400 LPRLLVRIPEIIIK
+400 LPRLVARIPEIVVK
-414 IVETLISSVSKLNDA
+414 IVEALINAVPKLNEA
-429 AKEIIMS
+429 AREIIT
-436 LASGIL
+436 G
-442 SFLGKIGEVALDLI
+442 
-456 VALAQGLVDFKDK
+456 LAQGIVSLKDNLV
-469 IFESA
+469 ESA
-474 TNIMESFGEG
+474 VEIMTRFGEG
-484 ILGFIDKAKN
+484 ILGFVETAKN

-500 DNFVGGI
+500 DNFVSGI

-515 DACKNI
+515 SACKDI

-538 LSDFHTY
+538 LSNFHTY

-557 EDSKSQLEGTLTS
+557 EDSKAQLQGTLTN
-570 VLELP
+570 VLQLP
-575 ANDMLMSAAPAGAGA
+575 MNGMMVNAAGVGGTVTMP
-590 ITIPVYIGQ
+590 IYIGQ
-599 EKLDTII
+599 EKIDTII
-606 LNSQQRQS
+606 LNAEQRQA
-614 LVSGGR
+614 LISGGR

>member
-38 VAQAGQNAGS
+38 VAQAGNTAGS

-72 VKAADAFVSAASD
+72 IKAADSFVSAATEVS
-85 VAAYGDNI
+85 AYGDNI

-100 GISAT
+100 GISAE

-125 ASMKTLASAA
+125 SSMKTLANAA

-141 FERLGL
+141 FERLGI
-147 SQEDIANMSQEDLF
+147 SQEDVANMSQEDLF

-207 EQLHEL
+207 DQLHEL
-213 GGVMSDEDV
+213 GGVMSNEDI

-235 QTAFSGLKRG
+235 QTAFAGIKRG
-245 MMSEF
+245 IMGDF
-250 LPALTGVAEGL
+250 LPALTGVADGL

-267 NYDQGLEKISQGI
+267 NYDSGIDKISDGI
-280 DQVVSNISDM
+280 DQIVGKFSEL
-290 LPKLIEIGGS
+290 LPKILEIGAN
-300 IIESLAEA
+300 IIEALAEA
-308 IISNLDKLLPVL
+308 IIQNLPVIMPAV
-320 VDVVMGISNM
+320 VDLIMSLANM
-330 IIENLPLLI
+330 IIENLPLIL
-339 ETGVQLILQI
+339 ETGIQLVLQV
-349 ALGIA
+349 AMGIA
-354 EALPDLLPTIVDVV
+354 QAIPQMLPTIVDVV
-368 IAVVDTLIDNVDLLI
+368 VTIVETLIDNVDLLI

-388 LIIGLATGLINA
+388 LIIGLTEGIINA
-400 LPRLLVRIPEIIIK
+400 IPRLVARIPEIVVK
-414 IVETLISSVSKLNDA
+414 IVEALINAVPKLNEA
-429 AKEIIMS
+429 AREIITG
-436 LASGIL
+436 LARGIINL
-442 SFLGKIGEVALDLI
+442 KDN
-456 VALAQGLVDFKDK
+456 LV
-469 IFESA
+469 ESA
-474 TNIMESFGEG
+474 VEIMTRFGEG
-484 ILGFIDKAKN
+484 ILGFVETAKN

-500 DNFVGGI
+500 DNFVSGI

-515 DACKNI
+515 NACKDI

-538 LSDFHTY
+538 LSNFHTY

-557 EDSKSQLEGTLTS
+557 EDSKAQLQGTLTN
-570 VLELP
+570 VLQLP
-575 ANDMLMSAAPAGAGA
+575 MNGMMVNAAGVGGTVTMP
-590 ITIPVYIGQ
+590 IYIGQ
-599 EKLDTII
+599 EKVDTII
-606 LNSQQRQS
+606 LNAEQRQA
-614 LVSGGR
+614 LISGGR

>member
-38 VAQAGQNAGS
+38 VASAGQSAGS
-48 NFAAG
+48 TFVAG

-72 VKAADAFVSAASD
+72 IKAADSFVTAASD

-100 GISAT
+100 GISAE

-125 ASMKTLASAA
+125 SSMKTLATAA
-135 ETNSEA
+135 ENNSEA
-141 FERLGL
+141 FERLGM
-147 SQEDIANMSQEDLF
+147 SQEDVAQMSQEDLF

-177 TYLAGQ
+177 TYLASQ

-198 TAEETAEMK
+198 TAEETADMK

-235 QTAFSGLKRG
+235 QTAFTGIKRG
-245 MMSEF
+245 MMSDF
-250 LPALTGVAEGL
+250 LPALTDVADGL

-267 NYDQGLEKISQGI
+267 NYDQGVDKISEGI
-280 DQVVSNISDM
+280 DQIVGKFSELI
-290 LPKLIEIGGS
+290 PKLLEIGAN
-300 IIESLAEA
+300 IIEALAEA
-308 IISNLDKLLPVL
+308 IIQNLPVIMPAI
-320 VDVVMGISNM
+320 VDLIMNIANM
-330 IIENLPLLI
+330 IIENLPLIL
-339 ETGVQLILQI
+339 ETGIQLVLQV

-354 EALPDLLPTIVDVV
+354 QALPQMIPTIVDVV
-368 IAVVDTLIDNVDLLI
+368 ITIVETLIDNVDLLI
-383 DASIA
+383 DAAIA
-388 LIIGLATGLINA
+388 LIIGLTEGIINA
-400 LPRLLVRIPEIIIK
+400 IPRLVARVPEIIIS
-414 IVETLISSVSKLNDA
+414 IVEALIKAVPKLNDA
-429 AKEIIMS
+429 AREIILG
-436 LASGIL
+436 LAEGIL
-442 SFLGKIGEVALDLI
+442 SFLTKMGEVASEI
-456 VALAQGLVDFKDK
+456 MGAFKD
-469 IFESA
+469 
-474 TNIMESFGEG
+474 G
-484 ILGFIDKAKN
+484 ILGFVESAKT

-500 DNFVGGI
+500 NNFVTGI

-515 DACKNI
+515 DACKSI

-530 FSEPEKGP
+530 FSEPDKGP
-538 LSDFHTY
+538 LSNFHTY

-557 EDSKSQLEGTLTS
+557 EDSKSQLQGTLTN
-570 VLELP
+570 VLQLP
-575 ANDMLMSAAPAGAGA
+575 ANDMMVSAAGAGA
-590 ITIPVYIGQ
+590 GGMINVYIGQ
-599 EKLDTII
+599 EKLDSII
-606 LNSQQRQS
+606 LNSQQRQA

>member
-38 VAQAGQNAGS
+38 VAQAGNAAGS

-72 VKAADAFVSAASD
+72 IKAADSFVSAATE
-85 VAAYGDNI
+85 VASYGDNI

-100 GISAT
+100 GISAE

-112 VMQHCGTSMESLK
+112 VMQHCGISIESLK
-125 ASMKTLASAA
+125 ASMKTMANAA

-141 FERLGL
+141 FERLGI
-147 SQEDIANMSQEDLF
+147 SQEEIANMSQEELF

-170 VEDETER
+170 VENETER

-207 EQLHEL
+207 DQLHEL
-213 GGVMSDEDV
+213 GGVMSNEDI

-235 QTAFSGLKRG
+235 QTAFAGIKRG
-245 MMSEF
+245 MMGDF
-250 LPALTGVAEGL
+250 LPALTGVADGL

-267 NYDQGLEKISQGI
+267 NYDSGIDKISDGI
-280 DQVVSNISDM
+280 DQIVGKFSEL
-290 LPKLIEIGGS
+290 LPKILEIGAN
-300 IIESLAEA
+300 IIEALAEA
-308 IISNLDKLLPVL
+308 IIQNLPVIMPAI
-320 VDVVMGISNM
+320 VDLIMSIANM
-330 IIENLPLLI
+330 IIENLPLIL
-339 ETGVQLILQI
+339 ETGIQLVLQV

-354 EALPDLLPTIVDVV
+354 QALPQMIPTIIDVV
-368 IAVVDTLIDNVDLLI
+368 VTIVETLIDNVDLLI
-383 DASIA
+383 DAAIA
-388 LIIGLATGLINA
+388 LIIGLTEGIINA
-400 LPRLLVRIPEIIIK
+400 LPRLVARIPEIVVK
-414 IVETLISSVSKLNDA
+414 IVEALINAVPKLNEA
-429 AKEIIMS
+429 AREIITGLTQGIVS
-436 LASGIL
+436 L
-442 SFLGKIGEVALDLI
+442 KDN
-456 VALAQGLVDFKDK
+456 LV
-469 IFESA
+469 ESA
-474 TNIMESFGEG
+474 VEIMTKFGEG
-484 ILGFIDKAKN
+484 ILGFVETAKN

-500 DNFVGGI
+500 DNFVSGI

-515 DACKNI
+515 SACKDI

-538 LSDFHTY
+538 LSNFHTY

-557 EDSKSQLEGTLTS
+557 EDSKAQLQGTLTN
-570 VLELP
+570 VLQLP
-575 ANDMLMSAAPAGAGA
+575 MNGMMVNAAGVGGAVTMP
-590 ITIPVYIGQ
+590 IYIGQ
-599 EKLDTII
+599 EKIDTII
-606 LNSQQRQS
+606 LNAEQRQA
-614 LVSGGR
+614 LISGGR

>member
-38 VAQAGQNAGS
+38 VAQAGNTAGS

-72 VKAADAFVSAASD
+72 IKAADSFVSAATEVS
-85 VAAYGDNI
+85 AYGDNI

-100 GISAT
+100 GISAE

-125 ASMKTLASAA
+125 SSMKTLANAA

-141 FERLGL
+141 FERLGI
-147 SQEDIANMSQEDLF
+147 SQEDVANMSQEDLF

-207 EQLHEL
+207 DQLHEL
-213 GGVMSDEDV
+213 GGVMSNEDI
-222 KAAAAFDDQLQDM
+222 KAATAFDDQLQDM
-235 QTAFSGLKRG
+235 QTAFAGIKRG
-245 MMSEF
+245 IMGDF
-250 LPALTGVAEGL
+250 LPALTGVADGL

-267 NYDQGLEKISQGI
+267 NYDSGIDKISDGI
-280 DQVVSNISDM
+280 DQIVGKFSEL
-290 LPKLIEIGGS
+290 LPKILEIGAN
-300 IIESLAEA
+300 IIEALAEA
-308 IISNLDKLLPVL
+308 IIQNLPVIMPAI
-320 VDVVMGISNM
+320 VDLIMSIANM
-330 IIENLPLLI
+330 IIENLPLIL
-339 ETGVQLILQI
+339 ETGIQLVLQV

-354 EALPDLLPTIVDVV
+354 QALPQMIPTIIDVV
-368 IAVVDTLIDNVDLLI
+368 VTIVETLIDNVDLLI
-383 DASIA
+383 DAAIA
-388 LIIGLATGLINA
+388 LIIGLTEGIINA
-400 LPRLLVRIPEIIIK
+400 LPRLVARIPEIVVK
-414 IVETLISSVSKLNDA
+414 IVEALINAVPKLNEA
-429 AKEIIMS
+429 AREIIT
-436 LASGIL
+436 G
-442 SFLGKIGEVALDLI
+442 
-456 VALAQGLVDFKDK
+456 LAQGIVSLKDNLV
-469 IFESA
+469 ESA
-474 TNIMESFGEG
+474 VEIMTRFGEG
-484 ILGFIDKAKN
+484 ILGFVETAKN

-500 DNFVGGI
+500 DNFVSGI

-515 DACKNI
+515 SACKDI

-538 LSDFHTY
+538 LSNFHTY

-557 EDSKSQLEGTLTS
+557 EDSKAQLQGTLTN
-570 VLELP
+570 VLQLP
-575 ANDMLMSAAPAGAGA
+575 MNGMMVNAAGVGGTVTMP
-590 ITIPVYIGQ
+590 IYIGQ
-599 EKLDTII
+599 EKIDTII
-606 LNSQQRQS
+606 LNAEQRQA
-614 LVSGGR
+614 LISGGR

>member
-38 VAQAGQNAGS
+38 VAQAGNTAGS

-72 VKAADAFVSAASD
+72 IKAADSFVSAATEVS
-85 VAAYGDNI
+85 AYGNNI

-100 GISAT
+100 GISAE

-125 ASMKTLASAA
+125 SSMKTLANAA

-141 FERLGL
+141 FERLGI
-147 SQEDIANMSQEDLF
+147 SQEDVANMSQEDLF

-198 TAEETAEMK
+198 TAEETTEMK
-207 EQLHEL
+207 DQLHEL
-213 GGVMSDEDV
+213 GGVMSNEDI

-235 QTAFSGLKRG
+235 QTAFAGIKRG
-245 MMSEF
+245 IMGDF
-250 LPALTGVAEGL
+250 LPALTGVADGL

-267 NYDQGLEKISQGI
+267 NYDSGIDKISDGI
-280 DQVVSNISDM
+280 DQIVGKFSEL
-290 LPKLIEIGGS
+290 LPKILEIGAN
-300 IIESLAEA
+300 IIEALAEA
-308 IISNLDKLLPVL
+308 IIQNLPVIMPAI
-320 VDVVMGISNM
+320 VDLIMSIANM
-330 IIENLPLLI
+330 IIENLPLIL
-339 ETGVQLILQI
+339 ETGIQLVLQV

-354 EALPDLLPTIVDVV
+354 QALPQMIPTIVDVV
-368 IAVVDTLIDNVDLLI
+368 ITIVETLIDNVDLLI
-383 DASIA
+383 DAAIA
-388 LIIGLATGLINA
+388 LIIGLTEGIINA
-400 LPRLLVRIPEIIIK
+400 LPRLVARIPEIVVK
-414 IVETLISSVSKLNDA
+414 IVEALINAVPKLNEA
-429 AKEIIMS
+429 AREIIT
-436 LASGIL
+436 G
-442 SFLGKIGEVALDLI
+442 
-456 VALAQGLVDFKDK
+456 LAQGIVSLKDNLV
-469 IFESA
+469 ESA
-474 TNIMESFGEG
+474 VEIMTRFGEG
-484 ILGFIDKAKN
+484 ILGFVETAKN

-500 DNFVGGI
+500 DNFVSGI

-515 DACKNI
+515 SACKDI

-538 LSDFHTY
+538 LSNFHTY

-557 EDSKSQLEGTLTS
+557 EDSKAQLQGTLTN
-570 VLELP
+570 VLQLP
-575 ANDMLMSAAPAGAGA
+575 MNGMMVNAAGVGGAVTMP
-590 ITIPVYIGQ
+590 IYIGQ
-599 EKLDTII
+599 EKIDTII
-606 LNSQQRQS
+606 LNAEQRQA
-614 LVSGGR
+614 LISGGR

>member
-38 VAQAGQNAGS
+38 VASAGQSAGS

-72 VKAADAFVSAASD
+72 IKAADSFVSAASE
-85 VAAYGDNI
+85 VASYGDNI

-100 GISAT
+100 GISAE

-125 ASMKTLASAA
+125 SSMKTLATAA
-135 ETNSEA
+135 ENGSEA
-141 FERLGL
+141 FERLGI
-147 SQEDIANMSQEDLF
+147 SQEDIAQMSQEDLF

-170 VEDETER
+170 VDDETER
-177 TYLAGQ
+177 TYLASQ

-207 EQLHEL
+207 DQLHEL

-235 QTAFSGLKRG
+235 QTAFTSIKRG
-245 MMSEF
+245 MMSDF
-250 LPALTGVAEGL
+250 LPALTDVADGL

-267 NYDQGLEKISQGI
+267 NYDQGVDKISEGI
-280 DQVVSNISDM
+280 DQIVAKFSEL
-290 LPKLIEIGGS
+290 LPKILEIGAN

-308 IISNLDKLLPVL
+308 IIQNLPVIMPAI
-320 VDVVMGISNM
+320 VDLIMSIANM
-330 IIENLPLLI
+330 IIENLPLIL
-339 ETGVQLILQI
+339 ETGIQLVLQV

-354 EALPDLLPTIVDVV
+354 QALPEMIPTIVDVV
-368 IAVVDTLIDNVDLLI
+368 ITIVETLIDNVDLLI

-388 LIIGLATGLINA
+388 LIIGLAEGLINA
-400 LPRLLVRIPEIIIK
+400 LPRLIARIPEIIVK
-414 IVETLISSVSKLNDA
+414 IVEALIKAIPKLNDA
-429 AKEIIMS
+429 AREIILG
-436 LASGIL
+436 LAEGIL
-442 SFLGKIGEVALDLI
+442 SFLGKMGEVASDI
-456 VALAQGLVDFKDK
+456 MGAFKD
-469 IFESA
+469 
-474 TNIMESFGEG
+474 G
-484 ILGFIDKAKN
+484 ILGFVETAKN

-500 DNFVGGI
+500 DNFVSGI

-530 FSEPEKGP
+530 FSEPDKGP
-538 LSDFHTY
+538 LSNFHTY

-557 EDSKSQLEGTLTS
+557 EDSKAQLQGTLTN
-570 VLELP
+570 VLQLP
-575 ANDMLMSAAPAGAGA
+575 MSDMMVDAAGAGGGA
-590 ITIPVYIGQ
+590 ISIYIGQ

-606 LNSQQRQS
+606 LNAQQRHS